1 MRIRAVED
9 LAFGETVSTRKSAE
23 DLVEAR
29 AQGSDVRRLEVAELL
44 QDEPLLDGGEDRLH
58 G

>member
-1 MRIRAVED
+1 MTIRAVED
-9 LAFGETVSTRKSAE
+9 LAFSETVSMRKSAE
-23 DLVEAR
+23 DLIEAR
-29 AQGSDVRRLEVAELL
+29 AQGSDVRRLELAELF